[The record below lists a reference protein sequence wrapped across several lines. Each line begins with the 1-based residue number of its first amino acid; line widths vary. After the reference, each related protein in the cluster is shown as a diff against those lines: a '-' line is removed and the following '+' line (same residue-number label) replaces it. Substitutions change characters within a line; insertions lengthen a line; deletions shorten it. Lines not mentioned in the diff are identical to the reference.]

1 MAWWRNSWSIEV
13 FLANTSTR
21 QYAAGFRFEFSLFAI
36 RICFEFRASARP
48 GATYLV
54 QIAGLGTWS
63 FYNVNKNLI
72 PNGLGQGFR
81 IFGDKLYIALFTY
94 EFEKCCCLIVPADML
109 SYLIKRLFSTI
120 PVLIGISLLLF
131 FMLRLLPGD
140 PAQVLAGQMATPAE
154 IENIRQQLGLDRPI
168 YEQYANY
175 LSRLVRF
182 DLGRSARTQNP
193 VTQEIWAR
201 LPNTLLLAVVAILL
215 ACLFGIPAGIISA
228 VKPYSWIDYL
238 VTTSALFGM
247 SMPVFWLGL
256 MLVVLF
262 SVILKWL
269 PAGGTGSWQHVI
281 LPSITLAAF
290 VVAFIARMTRST
302 MLETLSQDFTTTAR
316 SKGLQER
323 VVVIKHAFKNAMI
336 PIITVVG
343 LQFGLLLG
351 GAVLTETVF
360 AWPGLG
366 RLIVDSILA
375 RDYPVI
381 QGTILIF
388 GLLYIMVN
396 LAVDLIYALVDPRIR
411 YD

>member
-1 MAWWRNSWSIEV
+1 
-13 FLANTSTR
+13 
-21 QYAAGFRFEFSLFAI
+21 
-36 RICFEFRASARP
+36 
-48 GATYLV
+48 
-54 QIAGLGTWS
+54 
-63 FYNVNKNLI
+63 
-72 PNGLGQGFR
+72 
-81 IFGDKLYIALFTY
+81 
-94 EFEKCCCLIVPADML
+94 ML
-109 SYLIKRLFSTI
+109 NYLIKRLLSTI

-131 FMLRLLPGD
+131 FMLRMLPGD
-140 PAQVLAGQMATPAE
+140 PAQVLAGQMATPEE
-154 IENIRQQLGLDRPI
+154 IENIRRQLGLDRPI
-168 YEQYANY
+168 YEQYVTY
-175 LSRLVRF
+175 LSRLARF

-193 VTQEIWAR
+193 VTEEIWAR
-201 LPNTLLLAVVAILL
+201 LPNTLLLAVVAITL
-215 ACLFGIPAGIISA
+215 ACLLGIPAGIISA
-228 VKPYSWIDYL
+228 VRPYSWIDYL

-256 MLVVLF
+256 MLVVVF

-281 LPSITLAAF
+281 LPSVTLAAF
-290 VVAFIARMTRST
+290 VVAFISRMTRSA
-302 MLETLSQDFTTTAR
+302 MLETLAQDYTTTAR
-316 SKGLQER
+316 SKGLKER
-323 VVVIKHAFKNAMI
+323 VVVIKHALKNAMI

-381 QGTILIF
+381 QGAILIF

-396 LAVDLIYALVDPRIR
+396 LVVDLIYALVDPRIR
-411 YD
+411 YE

>member
-1 MAWWRNSWSIEV
+1 
-13 FLANTSTR
+13 L
-21 QYAAGFRFEFSLFAI
+21 
-36 RICFEFRASARP
+36 
-48 GATYLV
+48 
-54 QIAGLGTWS
+54 
-63 FYNVNKNLI
+63 
-72 PNGLGQGFR
+72 
-81 IFGDKLYIALFTY
+81 
-94 EFEKCCCLIVPADML
+94 L
-109 SYLIKRLFSTI
+109 SYFIKRLFATI

-131 FMLRLLPGD
+131 FMLRMLPGD
-140 PAQVLAGQMATPAE
+140 PAQVLAGQMATPEE

-168 YEQYANY
+168 YEQYAAY
-175 LSRLVRF
+175 LKRLAQF

-201 LPNTLLLAVVAILL
+201 LPNTLLLAVVAITL
-215 ACLFGIPAGIISA
+215 ACVFGIPAGIISA
-228 VKPYSWIDYL
+228 VRPYSWIDYL

-256 MLVVLF
+256 MLVVVF

-281 LPSITLAAF
+281 LPSVTLAAF

-302 MLETLSQDFTTTAR
+302 MMETLAQDFTTTAR
-316 SKGLQER
+316 SKGLKER

-381 QGTILIF
+381 QGSILIF

-396 LAVDLIYALVDPRIR
+396 LVVDLVYAMVDPRIR

>member
-1 MAWWRNSWSIEV
+1 
-13 FLANTSTR
+13 
-21 QYAAGFRFEFSLFAI
+21 
-36 RICFEFRASARP
+36 
-48 GATYLV
+48 
-54 QIAGLGTWS
+54 
-63 FYNVNKNLI
+63 
-72 PNGLGQGFR
+72 
-81 IFGDKLYIALFTY
+81 
-94 EFEKCCCLIVPADML
+94 ML
-109 SYLIKRLFSTI
+109 SYLIKRIFSTI

-131 FMLRLLPGD
+131 FMLRMLPGD
-140 PAQVLAGQMATPAE
+140 PAQVLAGQMATPEE
-154 IENIRQQLGLDRPI
+154 IENIRHQLGLDRPI
-168 YEQYANY
+168 YEQYAAY
-175 LSRLVRF
+175 LSRLTRL

-193 VTQEIWAR
+193 VLDEIWAR
-201 LPNTLLLAVVAILL
+201 LPNTLLLAVVAIAL
-215 ACLFGIPAGIISA
+215 ACIFGIPAGIISA
-228 VKPYSWIDYL
+228 VRPYSWIDYL

-256 MLVVLF
+256 MLVVVF
-262 SVILKWL
+262 SIILKWL
-269 PAGGTGSWQHVI
+269 PAGGTGSWQHVV

-302 MLETLSQDFTTTAR
+302 MIETLSQDFTTTAR

-323 VVVIKHAFKNAMI
+323 VVVIKHALKNAMI

-381 QGTILIF
+381 QGAILIF

-396 LAVDLIYALVDPRIR
+396 LVVDMIYALVDPRIR

>member
-1 MAWWRNSWSIEV
+1 
-13 FLANTSTR
+13 
-21 QYAAGFRFEFSLFAI
+21 
-36 RICFEFRASARP
+36 
-48 GATYLV
+48 
-54 QIAGLGTWS
+54 
-63 FYNVNKNLI
+63 
-72 PNGLGQGFR
+72 
-81 IFGDKLYIALFTY
+81 
-94 EFEKCCCLIVPADML
+94 ML
-109 SYLIKRLFSTI
+109 NYLIKRLLSTI

-131 FMLRLLPGD
+131 IMLRLLPGD
-140 PAQVLAGQMATPAE
+140 PAQVLAGQMATPQE
-154 IENIRQQLGLDRPI
+154 IENIRRQLGLDRPI

-175 LSRLVRF
+175 LSLLVRF

-193 VTQEIWAR
+193 VTEEIWAR
-201 LPNTLLLAVVAILL
+201 LPNTLLLAVVAISL

-228 VKPYSWIDYL
+228 VRPYSWIDYL

-281 LPSITLAAF
+281 LPSFTLATF

-323 VVVIKHAFKNAMI
+323 VVVIKHALKNAMI

-343 LQFGLLLG
+343 LQFGLVLG

-366 RLIVDSILA
+366 RLIYDSILA

-388 GLLYIMVN
+388 ALLYIMVN

>member
-1 MAWWRNSWSIEV
+1 
-13 FLANTSTR
+13 
-21 QYAAGFRFEFSLFAI
+21 
-36 RICFEFRASARP
+36 
-48 GATYLV
+48 
-54 QIAGLGTWS
+54 
-63 FYNVNKNLI
+63 
-72 PNGLGQGFR
+72 
-81 IFGDKLYIALFTY
+81 
-94 EFEKCCCLIVPADML
+94 ML
-109 SYLIKRLFSTI
+109 NYLIKRLLSTI

-140 PAQVLAGQMATPAE
+140 PAQVLAGQMATPEE
-154 IENIRQQLGLDRPI
+154 IENIRRQLGLDRPI
-168 YEQYANY
+168 YEQYVTY
-175 LSRLVRF
+175 LSRLARF

-193 VTQEIWAR
+193 VTEEIWAR
-201 LPNTLLLAVVAILL
+201 LPNTLLLAVVAITL
-215 ACLFGIPAGIISA
+215 ACLLGIPAGIISA
-228 VKPYSWIDYL
+228 VRPYSWIDYL

-256 MLVVLF
+256 MLVVVF

-281 LPSITLAAF
+281 LPSVTLAAF
-290 VVAFIARMTRST
+290 VVAFISRMTRSA
-302 MLETLSQDFTTTAR
+302 MLETLAQDYTTTAR
-316 SKGLQER
+316 SKGLKER
-323 VVVIKHAFKNAMI
+323 VVVIKHALKNAMI

-381 QGTILIF
+381 QGAILIF

-396 LAVDLIYALVDPRIR
+396 LVVDLIYALVDPRIR

>member
-1 MAWWRNSWSIEV
+1 
-13 FLANTSTR
+13 
-21 QYAAGFRFEFSLFAI
+21 
-36 RICFEFRASARP
+36 
-48 GATYLV
+48 
-54 QIAGLGTWS
+54 
-63 FYNVNKNLI
+63 
-72 PNGLGQGFR
+72 
-81 IFGDKLYIALFTY
+81 
-94 EFEKCCCLIVPADML
+94 ML
-109 SYLIKRLFSTI
+109 NYLIKRLLSTI

-140 PAQVLAGQMATPAE
+140 PAQVLAGQMATPQE
-154 IENIRQQLGLDRPI
+154 IENIRRQLGLDRPI
-168 YEQYANY
+168 YEQYAHY

-193 VTQEIWAR
+193 VTEEIWAR
-201 LPNTLLLAVVAILL
+201 LPNTLLLAVIAISL

-228 VKPYSWIDYL
+228 VRPYSWIDYL
-238 VTTSALFGM
+238 VTTCALFGM

-262 SVILKWL
+262 SVVLKWL

-281 LPSITLAAF
+281 LPSFTLAAF

-302 MLETLSQDFTTTAR
+302 MLETLSQDYTTTAR

-323 VVVIKHAFKNAMI
+323 VVVIKHALKNAMI

-396 LAVDLIYALVDPRIR
+396 IFVDLIYALVDPRIR

>member
-1 MAWWRNSWSIEV
+1 
-13 FLANTSTR
+13 
-21 QYAAGFRFEFSLFAI
+21 
-36 RICFEFRASARP
+36 
-48 GATYLV
+48 
-54 QIAGLGTWS
+54 
-63 FYNVNKNLI
+63 
-72 PNGLGQGFR
+72 
-81 IFGDKLYIALFTY
+81 
-94 EFEKCCCLIVPADML
+94 ML
-109 SYLIKRLFSTI
+109 NYLIKRLLSTI

-131 FMLRLLPGD
+131 FMLRMLPGD
-140 PAQVLAGQMATPAE
+140 PAQVLAGQMATPQE
-154 IENIRQQLGLDRPI
+154 IENIRRQLGLDRPI
-168 YEQYANY
+168 YQQYLTY
-175 LSRLVRF
+175 LSRLARF

-193 VTQEIWAR
+193 VTEEIWAR
-201 LPNTLLLAVVAILL
+201 LPNTLLLAVVAITL
-215 ACLFGIPAGIISA
+215 ACLLGIPAGIISA
-228 VKPYSWIDYL
+228 VRPYSWIDYL

-256 MLVVLF
+256 MLVVVF

-281 LPSITLAAF
+281 LPSVTLAAF
-290 VVAFIARMTRST
+290 VVAFISRMTRSA
-302 MLETLSQDFTTTAR
+302 MLETLAQDYTTTAR
-316 SKGLQER
+316 SKGLKER
-323 VVVIKHAFKNAMI
+323 VVVIKHALKNAMI

-381 QGTILIF
+381 QGAILIF

-396 LAVDLIYALVDPRIR
+396 LVVDLIYALVDPRIR

>member
-1 MAWWRNSWSIEV
+1 
-13 FLANTSTR
+13 
-21 QYAAGFRFEFSLFAI
+21 
-36 RICFEFRASARP
+36 
-48 GATYLV
+48 
-54 QIAGLGTWS
+54 
-63 FYNVNKNLI
+63 
-72 PNGLGQGFR
+72 
-81 IFGDKLYIALFTY
+81 
-94 EFEKCCCLIVPADML
+94 ML
-109 SYLIKRLFSTI
+109 NYLIKRLLSTI
-120 PVLIGISLLLF
+120 PVLLGISLLLF

-140 PAQVLAGQMATPAE
+140 PAQVLAGQMASPQE

-168 YEQYANY
+168 YEQYAHY
-175 LSRLVRF
+175 LSRLARF

-193 VTQEIWAR
+193 VTEEIWAR
-201 LPNTLLLAVVAILL
+201 LPNTLLLAVVAISL

-228 VKPYSWIDYL
+228 VRPYSWIDYL

-281 LPSITLAAF
+281 LPSFTLAAF

-323 VVVIKHAFKNAMI
+323 VVVIKHALKNAMI

-396 LAVDLIYALVDPRIR
+396 LVVDLIYALVDPRIR

>member
-1 MAWWRNSWSIEV
+1 
-13 FLANTSTR
+13 
-21 QYAAGFRFEFSLFAI
+21 
-36 RICFEFRASARP
+36 
-48 GATYLV
+48 
-54 QIAGLGTWS
+54 
-63 FYNVNKNLI
+63 
-72 PNGLGQGFR
+72 
-81 IFGDKLYIALFTY
+81 
-94 EFEKCCCLIVPADML
+94 ML
-109 SYLIKRLFSTI
+109 SYLIKRLLSTI

-131 FMLRLLPGD
+131 FMLRMLPGD
-140 PAQVLAGQMATPAE
+140 PAQVLAGQMATPQE
-154 IENIRQQLGLDRPI
+154 IENIRHQLGLDRPI
-168 YEQYANY
+168 YEQYAAY
-175 LSRLVRF
+175 LSRLARF

-201 LPNTLLLAVVAILL
+201 LPNTLLLAVVAITL

-228 VKPYSWIDYL
+228 VRPYSWIDYL
-238 VTTSALFGM
+238 VTVSALFGM

-269 PAGGTGSWQHVI
+269 PAGGTGGWQNVV

-360 AWPGLG
+360 AWPGVG

-381 QGTILIF
+381 QGSILIF

-396 LAVDLIYALVDPRIR
+396 LVVDLIYALVDPRIR

>member
-1 MAWWRNSWSIEV
+1 M
-13 FLANTSTR
+13 
-21 QYAAGFRFEFSLFAI
+21 
-36 RICFEFRASARP
+36 
-48 GATYLV
+48 
-54 QIAGLGTWS
+54 
-63 FYNVNKNLI
+63 
-72 PNGLGQGFR
+72 
-81 IFGDKLYIALFTY
+81 
-94 EFEKCCCLIVPADML
+94 
-109 SYLIKRLFSTI
+109 
-120 PVLIGISLLLF
+120 
-131 FMLRLLPGD
+131 LPGD
-140 PAQVLAGQMATPAE
+140 PAQVMAGQMASPE
-154 IENIRQQLGLDRPI
+154 DIKLIHHQLGLDRPI
-168 YEQYANY
+168 IVQYGLF

-193 VTQEIWAR
+193 VIEEVWAR
-201 LPNTLLLAVVAILL
+201 LPNTVVLAVAAITL

-228 VKPYSWIDYL
+228 TRPYTWIDYL
-238 VTTSALFGM
+238 FTSMALFGI

-256 MLVVLF
+256 MLVVIF
-262 SVILKWL
+262 SVILHWL
-269 PAGGTGSWQHVI
+269 PAGGTGNWKHIV
-281 LPSITLAAF
+281 LPSFTLAAF
-290 VVAFIARMTRST
+290 VVAFITRMTRAS
-302 MLETLSQDFTTTAR
+302 MIEALSQDYTTTAR
-316 SKGLQER
+316 SKGLKEG
-323 VVVIKHAFKNAMI
+323 VVIVKHALKNALI

-396 LAVDLIYALVDPRIR
+396 LVVDLMYAYVDPRIR

>member
-1 MAWWRNSWSIEV
+1 
-13 FLANTSTR
+13 
-21 QYAAGFRFEFSLFAI
+21 
-36 RICFEFRASARP
+36 
-48 GATYLV
+48 
-54 QIAGLGTWS
+54 
-63 FYNVNKNLI
+63 
-72 PNGLGQGFR
+72 
-81 IFGDKLYIALFTY
+81 
-94 EFEKCCCLIVPADML
+94 ML
-109 SYLIKRLFSTI
+109 NYLIKRLISTI

-131 FMLRLLPGD
+131 FMLRMLPGD
-140 PAQVLAGQMATPAE
+140 PAQVLAGQMATPEE
-154 IENIRQQLGLDRPI
+154 IENIRHQLGLDRPI
-168 YEQYANY
+168 YEQYAVY
-175 LSRLVRF
+175 LSRLVRL

-193 VTQEIWAR
+193 VIDEIWAR
-201 LPNTLLLAVVAILL
+201 LPNTLLLASVAITL

-228 VKPYSWIDYL
+228 VRPYSWVDYL
-238 VTTSALFGM
+238 VTLSALFGI

-262 SVILKWL
+262 SIMLKWL

-302 MLETLSQDFTTTAR
+302 LIETLSQDFTTTAR
-316 SKGLQER
+316 SKGLPEK
-323 VVVIKHAFKNAMI
+323 VVIVKHALRNALI

-375 RDYPVI
+375 RDYPMI
-381 QGTILIF
+381 QGAILIF
-388 GLLYIMVN
+388 GLLYVFVN
-396 LAVDLIYALVDPRIR
+396 LTIDLVYAFVDPRIR